1 MENKDKVDCD
11 EESLCEGAF
20 PEQITLGVISKLSQN
35 PKDFQIQKYLKKKR
49 IKPDN
54 TEKEKHEKNKKKKFK
69 KLKKPKSNKNNNK

>member
-35 PKDFQIQKYLKKKR
+35 PKDFQIQKYLKKKESNPIILKKKSMKR
-49 IKPDN
+49 IK
-54 TEKEKHEKNKKKKFK
+54 KRSSKN
-69 KLKKPKSNKNNNK
+69 